1 MDTQSRNYSV
11 KHIGS
16 LEGLLANDFNGVYG
30 KHFTRNE
37 LGLTGCEV
45 SLNCIPAGTGVQ
57 FVHIHQKNEELYIVF
72 RGNGIFFVDGEEF
85 PIQEGSLIRVDPAGE
100 RALRAGSE
108 DMYYICVQAEAGS
121 LTQATF
127 EDGIKLATRTS
138 WI

>member
-1 MDTQSRNYSV
+1 MDTRSRNYSV

-57 FVHIHQKNEELYIVF
+57 FVHSHQKNEALYIVF
-72 RGNGIFFVDGEEF
+72 RGNGIFFVDEEEF

-138 WI
+138 WM